1 MGKLE
6 LQNLCFEYPEDD
18 TPALVDLNLTINE
31 GEFICILGAS
41 GCGKSTLLSILEGL
55 RKPSSG
61 RFLING
67 QEVDGPGPERGVVFQ
82 HYSLFPWLSAK
93 QNVVF
98 GIKQVKKALKKKA
111 LEEIADSY
119 LAKVGMQGFENKLP
133 AHLSGGMQQRVAI
146 ARALAMNAKI
156 LLLDEPFGA
165 VDTKNR
171 HNLQKLVC
179 ALHEEEKN
187 TFIFVTHDVDEALL
201 LADRIVFMVPQR
213 IFRIIDVD
221 LPKPREYEQIRKN
234 EQFIQMQKMLIDL
247 FYENDSDYS
256 DESTEAKL

>member
-6 LQNLCFEYPEDD
+6 LQNLCFEYPEDNI
-18 TPALVDLNLTINE
+18 PVLIDLNLTINE

-41 GCGKSTLLSILEGL
+41 GCGKSTLLSIIEGL

-67 QEVDGPGPERGVVFQ
+67 QEVNEPGPDRGVVFQ
-82 HYSLFPWLSAK
+82 HYSLFPWLNAK
-93 QNVVF
+93 QNVEF
-98 GIKQVKKALKKKA
+98 GIKQVNKGLKKKT
-111 LEEIADSY
+111 LEGIADSY
-119 LAKVGMQGFENKLP
+119 LTKVGLQGFEKKLP

-146 ARALAMNAKI
+146 ARALAMNAEI

-179 ALHEEEKN
+179 ELHEEEKK

-201 LADRIVFMVPQR
+201 LADRIVFMVPKR
-213 IFRIIDVD
+213 ISRLIDVD
-221 LPKPREYEQIRKN
+221 LPKPREYEQMRKD
-234 EQFIQMQKMLIDL
+234 EQFIKMRRMLIDL
-247 FYENDSDYS
+247 FYENYSDYR
-256 DESTEAKL
+256 DESAEAKL